1 MDVDIISTRDEN
13 RLERSLKMIYKRQP
27 VILITEKST
36 TRSCV
41 KDSSLEGFRVVRN
54 SDPREVFSLVS
65 LNRPDLIILDADM
78 EGISG
83 YELLKTLKSFH
94 KTEKIPVVLVA
105 EIHEDVEPCLALELG
120 AIDFMIKPIS
130 EHLIIAK
137 ISNYIKIYHSMLELE
152 ERATSAKEMNPNTG
166 LPGNKAI
173 NRYVTNSL
181 KKNKNHVAIYA
192 DLDNFKSYNDKYG
205 FGRGDEII
213 KLTGDVIREALGKI
227 KSETFLGH
235 IGGDDFVFVID
246 KEEVGRVTNYIIR
259 RFDQRVVEFYKE
271 EDRKRG
277 FIISKDRKDQIQ
289 KFPIMTLSL
298 AGVDL
303 TEHDMNTRYEYIAD
317 ICAEVKKYA
326 KTFNNSC
333 YYQDRRH
340 KEQSK
345 TFEMLYSSVI

>member
-1 MDVDIISTRDEN
+1 MTH
-13 RLERSLKMIYKRQP
+13 KRKP
-27 VILITEKST
+27 TILVTEKPN

-41 KDSSLEGFRVVRN
+41 KDSFLADFRIIRN

-65 LNRPDLIILDADM
+65 LNRPDLIILDAEM

-83 YELLKTLKSFH
+83 YELLKTLKSFY

-130 EHLIIAK
+130 EHLITAK
-137 ISNYIKIYHSMLELE
+137 INNYIKLYHSMLELE
-152 ERATSAKEMNPNTG
+152 ERATFAKEMNPNTG
-166 LPGNKAI
+166 LPGNTAVS
-173 NRYVTNSL
+173 RYVTTSL
-181 KKNKNHVAIYA
+181 KKRKNQVAVYA

-213 KLTGDVIREALGKI
+213 KLTGDVINEAIGKLRT
-227 KSETFLGH
+227 ETFLGH
-235 IGGDDFVFVID
+235 IGGDDFVFVINQED
-246 KEEVGRVTNYIIR
+246 VTKVTEYIIR
-259 RFDQRVVEFYKE
+259 KFDQRVLEYYTD
-271 EDRKRG
+271 EDKRRG
-277 FIISKDRKDQIQ
+277 FIISTDRKDQVQ

-303 TEHDMNTRYEYIAD
+303 TEHEPDTRYEYIAD
-317 ICAEVKKYA
+317 LCAEVKKYA

-340 KEQSK
+340 KQQSK
-345 TFEMLYSSVI
+345 TFEMLYSSAI